1 MAQNRGNVGQIAQ
14 LASPLEKSNQ
24 GPKTSGQEVQPTSCT
39 GAGVATWPDRIQIP
53 FFLWRCSRYRW
64 PWMQTDVWD
73 NAGRMGSTGQ
83 DKQSTEEIR
92 WFCRITSV
100 PVVVY
105 IGASVVHVDHN
116 ARVVCT
122 RYTSM
127 LISFW
132 QGPCIYLQSTMQVRN
147 FLQWVLL
154 RI

>member
-1 MAQNRGNVGQIAQ
+1 MAQNRRNVGQIGQ

-39 GAGVATWPDRIQIP
+39 GAGVDRIQIP
-53 FFLWRCSRYRW
+53 FSFGVAADIDGHGCKQMFGTTLAGWEVRVKTNSRLEKF
-64 PWMQTDVWD
+64 
-73 NAGRMGSTGQ
+73 AGFVESQSSSTL
-83 DKQSTEEIR
+83 
-92 WFCRITSV
+92 
-100 PVVVY
+100 
-105 IGASVVHVDHN
+105 ASVVHVDHN